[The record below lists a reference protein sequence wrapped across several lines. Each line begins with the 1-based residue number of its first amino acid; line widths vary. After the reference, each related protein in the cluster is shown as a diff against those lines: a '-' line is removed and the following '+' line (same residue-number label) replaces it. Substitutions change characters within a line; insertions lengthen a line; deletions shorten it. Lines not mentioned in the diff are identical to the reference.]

1 MPVRRTLEKSASRT
15 LPFIAFYLSTVFDK
29 FSRYIIAW
37 KLCTTVKADDVT
49 ASNLAGDRVM
59 WLRRTIN
66 CASTLGVS
74 GWETVIA
81 PNADL

>member
-1 MPVRRTLEKSASRT
+1 MTSRKLPIPQGGRRRMRT
-15 LPFIAFYLSTVFDK
+15 YLSTVLDN

-37 KLCTTVKADDVT
+37 KLCTTMKADDVT
-49 ASNLAGDRVM
+49 ASHIAGYRVM
-59 WLRRTIN
+59 SLRRTVN
-66 CASTLGVS
+66 CASTLGVL